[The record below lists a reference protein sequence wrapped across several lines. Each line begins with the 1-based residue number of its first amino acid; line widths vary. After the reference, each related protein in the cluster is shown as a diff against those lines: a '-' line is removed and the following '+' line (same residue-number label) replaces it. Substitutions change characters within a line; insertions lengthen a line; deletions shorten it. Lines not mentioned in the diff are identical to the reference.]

1 MSTESTFK
9 KRRLPRYLDNIPVYN
24 VERGNV
30 STFFSTRNLS
40 EYFMLGK
47 NSFFIGGSD
56 KLQQGSEIQI
66 EAIDS
71 LGNVIYTEYP
81 GYKEDDSVLA
91 SIYVYDDTASG
102 LCTLILLGIAKD
114 VPSKWKGKINTKWIT
129 QIYVDPTRVNK
140 DPIRFIKVP
149 TGSFAVTTK
158 QFFTASIVS
167 QSSDIPVTTPYLRL
181 SLRSAGGYYLG
192 GILTAQEDTFTP
204 SMDGA
209 TIEAASQPYPLS
221 TYSSSIYSWNSNIT
235 TSISEVVNPKT
246 AYVTIFGYPI
256 VHVPSST
263 QFYVAGELM
272 SGVIKYQETVYTP
285 TYITASIVAVD
296 CIDIDTYT
304 GKVDKVY
311 VYKKS
316 LSKLEDYSL
325 HSLVTIEETNLLSAE
340 DRMFVQYVDI
350 GKFTNQIIE
359 QKWCSHRQ
367 EYSNGMNAD
376 RVLTA
381 WPYADPIYDRKL
393 VEDTTIT
400 ISSSANGIIE
410 QYIAKD
416 IPITGTLQFSGSPS
430 WTVSQSVDSFIYIVN
445 SGSNYLTASK
455 THYDKGGGLFRPGV
469 DLSIKDSY
477 TGSFDDWYIIAAGMA
492 PGIFDDIV
500 NVELY
505 SASAQIT
512 LNTKFPT
519 PSGYNL
525 TTSSGY
531 FSNAVQISE
540 SYYSNHIFGEVSDG
554 SVTSSLKLTCYKSF
568 YPLSSMS
575 MYSDTEYIH
584 EAYIAGFGE
593 LEIRMKGNA
602 ITPDSDHQP
611 LLGRLVGHYSSSK
624 MINYGY
630 QSHTFIPDEDGVG
643 KLYYIIKRGIWD
655 IARSSVKVHVA
666 NGYSS
671 NRALF
676 RFPIVPLTVTEVFQ
690 FKLVFANPENATNP
704 VEVISQEVT
713 CPGISLT
720 GGGAGGAI
728 TVPICQPGAVII
740 SDGNSWRA
748 AAPITGQNA
757 GWLVNEQG
765 LLLVEYLS

>member
-30 STFFSTRNLS
+30 STFFNTRNLS

-56 KLQQGSEIQI
+56 KLQQGSEIQV

-71 LGNVIYTEYP
+71 SGNVIYTEYP
-81 GYKEDDSVLA
+81 GYKEDDSVLT
-91 SIYVYDDTASG
+91 SVYVYDDTASG
-102 LCTLILLGIAKD
+102 ACTLILLGIAKD
-114 VPSKWKGKINTKWIT
+114 VPSKWKGIINTKWIT
-129 QIYVDPTRVNK
+129 QVYVDPTRVNK

-149 TGSFAVTTK
+149 TGSFAVNTK

-167 QSSDIPVTTPYLRL
+167 QSASIPVTTPYLRL
-181 SLRSAGGYYLG
+181 STRTAGGYYLNAV
-192 GILTAQEDTFTP
+192 LTAQEDTFTP
-204 SMDGA
+204 SMEGG
-209 TIEAASQPYPLS
+209 TIEAISQPYPMS
-221 TYSSSIYSWNSNIT
+221 TYSSSIYSWNTSFTSSIT
-235 TSISEVVNPKT
+235 QVINPKT
-246 AYVTIFGYPI
+246 AYVSILGYPI
-256 VHVPSST
+256 VHVPSHT
-263 QFYVAGELM
+263 PFYVAGELM
-272 SGVIKYQETVYTP
+272 SGIIKFQGVVYTP
-285 TYITASIVAVD
+285 TYITASIVTVD

-350 GKFTNQIIE
+350 GKYTNQIIE

-376 RVLTA
+376 RILTA
-381 WPYADPIYDRKL
+381 WPYGDPIYDRKL
-393 VEDTTIT
+393 VENTTIT

-568 YPLSSMS
+568 YPLSSMF